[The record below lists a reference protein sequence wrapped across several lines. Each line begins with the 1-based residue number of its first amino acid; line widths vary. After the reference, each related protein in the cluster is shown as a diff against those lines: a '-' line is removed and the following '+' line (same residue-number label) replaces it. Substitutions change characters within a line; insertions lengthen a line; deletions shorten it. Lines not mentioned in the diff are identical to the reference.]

1 MRSYLA
7 ALRIGG
13 ISGIVVG
20 LAAVIPGWTWDWP
33 RLGLMRLGKSV
44 AIAWLI
50 AVLLSLALGR
60 LLARR
65 PASPRASRP
74 APWRRA
80 AGAALT
86 AVALAPV
93 ALWLGLAL
101 PGGHMREAMAAG
113 RRKGDRR
120 PNLVLI
126 VIDALRAD
134 HLAAYGSAD
143 GLTPNIDSFA
153 AEATQYDA
161 AYASSPWT
169 LTSIGALLT
178 SRRPS
183 FCGLKTANAELR
195 DWYLWEAN
203 LPDDVPLLSEQLQRS
218 GYATAAE
225 LTNPFLARER
235 GLQRGFQHFRN
246 EDGDEI
252 GSVLTPASTVT
263 GQASRWL
270 ELNGREPFFLWVHY
284 LDPHVPYRPPDM
296 PAELRAKYPPSW
308 ITARA
313 YWYQVMQTSDPETR
327 ARYQEFCRKMYA
339 EEVRYVDRW
348 FGELIVALKEA
359 GLYEDSLVVVT
370 ADHGE
375 ELFDH
380 GGFEHGHSMYEE
392 LLRVPLLVKWP
403 RATEADGRISQTV
416 GLLDLAPTFLEF
428 AGAPPMPGME
438 GAALPRKDGLVGAEV
453 YSEGL
458 LYGRDQT
465 ALTGDDYKV
474 IYHPHAESGER
485 QFEVYDR
492 RSDREEQRD
501 LAGTEA
507 ASDLRVRLEEL
518 TDESRV
524 AASQMTATGKAE
536 FRNMVLTE
544 ERKRRLR
551 ALGYL

>member
-1 MRSYLA
+1 MRSVLA

-13 ISGIVVG
+13 VLGIVVG
-20 LAAVIPGWTWDWP
+20 LAAGIPGWTWDWP
-33 RLGLMRLGKSV
+33 RLGLMRLGQSI
-44 AIAWLI
+44 AIAWLV
-50 AVLLSLALGR
+50 AVLLSLALSR

-65 PASPRASRP
+65 PASSPASPP
-74 APWRRA
+74 APWRRGA
-80 AGAALT
+80 RAALT
-86 AVALAPV
+86 VLALSPV

-101 PGGHMREAMAAG
+101 PGGFMHEAMAAG

-120 PNLVLI
+120 PNFVLI
-126 VIDALRAD
+126 TIDALRAD
-134 HLAAYGSAD
+134 HVGAYGSAE
-143 GLTPNIDSFA
+143 GLTPNIDAFA
-153 AEATQYDA
+153 AEATQYEA

-169 LTSIGALLT
+169 LTSFCSLLT

-183 FCGLKTANAELR
+183 FCGLKTADVQLR
-195 DWYLWEAN
+195 DWYLWEAR
-203 LPDDVPLLSEQLQRS
+203 LPEEVPVLSEQLQRS

-246 EDGDEI
+246 EDGDQI

-263 GQASRWL
+263 EKASLWL
-270 ELNGREPFFLWVHY
+270 ELNRREPFFLWLHY

-296 PAELRAKYPPSW
+296 PAELRAEYPESW

-313 YWYQVMQTSDPETR
+313 YWYQVMQNSDPETR

-348 FGELIVALKEA
+348 FGELIVALKES

-380 GGFEHGHSMYEE
+380 GAFEHGHSMYEE

-403 RATEADGRISQTV
+403 KATEADKRISQTV

-428 AGAPPMPGME
+428 AGAPPMADME
-438 GAALPRKDGLVGAEV
+438 GAVLPHREGLAGAQV

-458 LYGRDQT
+458 LYGADQA

-474 IYHPHAESGER
+474 IYHPHAESGEGL
-485 QFEVYDR
+485 FEVYDR
-492 RSDREEQRD
+492 RSDPGEQRD
-501 LAGTEA
+501 LAGTDA
-507 ASDLRVRLEEL
+507 ASELRVALEKL
-518 TDESRV
+518 TEESRV
-524 AASQMTATGKAE
+524 AAGQVTATGKAE
-536 FRNMVLTE
+536 FRKVALTE
-544 ERKRRLR
+544 ERKQRLR

>member
-7 ALRIGG
+7 AFRIGG

-20 LAAVIPGWTWDWP
+20 LAAGIPGWTWDWP
-33 RLGLMRLGKSV
+33 RLGLMRIGKSV

-86 AVALAPV
+86 ALALVPA

-101 PGGHMREAMAAG
+101 PGGHLREAMAAG

-126 VIDALRAD
+126 TIDALRAD
-134 HLAAYGSAD
+134 YVGAYGSAD

-153 AEATQYDA
+153 AEATRYGA

-169 LTSIGALLT
+169 LTSFCALLT

-183 FCGLKTANAELR
+183 FCGMKTADAELR
-195 DWYLWEAN
+195 DWYMSEAR
-203 LPDDVPLLSEQLQRS
+203 LREDVPVLAEQLRRS
-218 GYATAAE
+218 GYATAAV
-225 LTNPFLARER
+225 LTNPFLAQER
-235 GLQRGFQHFRN
+235 GFKRGFEDFRN

-252 GSVLTPASTVT
+252 GSVLTPASAVT
-263 GQASRWL
+263 GQTSRWL
-270 ELNGREPFFLWVHY
+270 RLNGREPFFLWVHY

-296 PAELRAKYPPSW
+296 PAELRAEYPPSW

-313 YWYQVMQTSDPETR
+313 YWYQVMQKSDPETR
-327 ARYQEFCRKMYA
+327 ARYQEFCRKVYA
-339 EEVRYVDRW
+339 EEVRYVDQW
-348 FGELIVALKEA
+348 FGELLAQLREA
-359 GLYEDSLVVVT
+359 DWYESSLVVVT
-370 ADHGE
+370 SDHGE

-380 GGFEHGHSMYEE
+380 DGFEHGHGMHEE

-403 RATEADGRISQTV
+403 TAAEADEQVSQTV
-416 GLLDLAPTFLEF
+416 GLVDLAPTFLGF

-438 GAALPRKDGLVGAEV
+438 GAALPRREGLAGAEV

-458 LYGRDQT
+458 LYGPDQT

-485 QFEVYDR
+485 HFEVYDR
-492 RSDREEQRD
+492 RSDREERHD

-507 ASDLRVRLEEL
+507 ASDLRGRLEEL

-524 AASQMTATGKAE
+524 AASQVTGTGKAE
-536 FRNMVLTE
+536 FRNMILTE
-544 ERKRRLR
+544 EKKRRLR